1 MDIHITNKT
10 NKSWEV
16 VYVIEKIRQLFSKHR
31 DSKIDSSV
39 WWRAVQKK
47 KKSSVLCC
55 RVIDACTTSNDV

>member
-16 VYVIEKIRQLFSKHR
+16 VYVIEKVSQLFSKHSV
-31 DSKIDSSV
+31 SKIVSSV
-39 WWRAVQKK
+39 WWRAVQTKK
-47 KKSSVLCC
+47 CSVLCC